1 MYVLNL
7 TYSGQQFSVGLEL
20 GMARFP
26 SRFHSMVRTHLAPVG
41 LNLITLLPRPQPHN
55 PPASASQV
63 LGPPGQSVHS

>member
-41 LNLITLLPRPQPHN
+41 LNLITLKKEKGKKEALVNRQ
-55 PPASASQV
+55 
-63 LGPPGQSVHS
+63 